1 MPRHHQL
8 PHDEGRNTIKRIK
21 KHRFNE
27 ALSVDEEPSLMVGAE
42 SRVQTILP
50 GHGT

>member
-1 MPRHHQL
+1 MARHHQL
-8 PHDEGRNTIKRIK
+8 PHNERRNTIKRVK

-27 ALSVDEEPSLMVGAE
+27 PLSIDEEPSLMAGAE